1 MNIFNSFFFCPCL
14 SRTDLIEQK
23 PASTAVDCLN
33 LNCCDLSFV
42 KYRYLINFAESKT
55 RKFVDYIYLD
65 SSQLKLENHVFRS

>member
-1 MNIFNSFFFCPCL
+1 MK
-14 SRTDLIEQK
+14 QK

-55 RKFVDYIYLD
+55 RKFVDYIRFI
-65 SSQLKLENHVFRS
+65 SAEAGESCF